1 MLVTEHVPAQE
12 KHNIVYLKKKGVL
25 LSFKNSKELK
35 RHIADLCENPKRLNE
50 MSKNTLALKKPAI
63 LDLAEVILSQPTAD
77 YDEFTE
83 QCKTLDIS
91 KKAVK
96 KALKL
101 AGK

>member
-1 MLVTEHVPAQE
+1 MTQ
-12 KHNIVYLKKKGVL
+12 
-25 LSFKNSKELK
+25 
-35 RHIADLCENPKRLNE
+35 
-50 MSKNTLALKKPAI
+50 NTLALKKPAI

-96 KALKL
+96 KALRL
-101 AGK
+101 AEK